1 MKNLLSDELL
11 RQMRFVADPLA
22 DTTIATILGED
33 FADTGKQF
41 SDRGHKIDC
50 VNRQFSTWRNN
61 RCIQTWD
68 SDDPTLSEPLKVA
81 LQSYLKSGSKLPA
94 WANTEKINRAEAL
107 FMEHGPLSCILLF
120 CASLPECYV
129 VPDLSAVLHVAGQLE
144 TRTDHRIR
152 STAAMIFPVMMK
164 SGMKEASDGGSGIA
178 QILKVR
184 LIHATI
190 RHLILRGDP
199 EAAIQSFN
207 NQGALESAG
216 VIPQGVVENPLD
228 MKQALFANGWRIGED
243 GLPCNQEELV
253 YTLLTFSYVFL
264 RSMRRLGIGLS
275 TSDEVAY
282 LHLWNVVGYVLGIR
296 EELMPHTMGEAKQIF
311 EQIQARAHKHQIEPD
326 PRPHLGNALM
336 ASMEKAIPIN
346 LFKHFP
352 VLMTRYLCGTRQ
364 ADKIGVASRAP
375 WWSRIFFWG
384 LISICRVIDV
394 TMRKI
399 DPHFALSRLFV
410 RTLGYHLM
418 SKLLLDQTRP
428 LNLPD
433 HLNDHVNNTVAT
445 WGHDPKASKRMNQL
459 EDKFTTKS
467 HWMNAQP
474 SMEENQVRGK

>member
-1 MKNLLSDELL
+1 MKNLPSDELL

-22 DTTIATILGED
+22 DAAIAEILGDD
-33 FADTGKQF
+33 FADTGKKF
-41 SDRGHKIDC
+41 SARGHKIDC
-50 VNRQFSTWRNN
+50 VNRQFATWRNN
-61 RCIQTWD
+61 QCIQTWD
-68 SDDPTLSEPLKVA
+68 SDDPTLSESLKRA
-81 LQSYLKSGSKLPA
+81 LQSYLKIGSALPT
-94 WANTEKINRAEAL
+94 WADQAKINRAEAL

-152 STAAMIFPVMMK
+152 STAAMIFPVMME
-164 SGMKEASDGGSGIA
+164 SGLKEASDAGSGIA

-190 RHLILRGDP
+190 RHLILRGSP

-207 NQGALESAG
+207 DQGASKNAG
-216 VIPQGVVENPLD
+216 VILPNVADNPLD
-228 MKQALFANGWRIGED
+228 MKQALFAHGWRIGED

-253 YTLLTFSYVFL
+253 YTLLTFGYVFL
-264 RSMRRLGIGLS
+264 RSMRRLGIGLPA
-275 TSDEVAY
+275 SDEEAY
-282 LHLWNVVGYVLGIR
+282 LHLWNVVGFVLGIR
-296 EELMPHTMGEAKQIF
+296 EELMPHSMDEAKQIF
-311 EQIQARAHKHQIEPD
+311 EQIQARAHTHQIEPD

-352 VLMTRYLCGTRQ
+352 VLMTRYLCGTGQ
-364 ADKIGVASRAP
+364 ADKIGVANRAP
-375 WWSRIFFWG
+375 WWSRFFFWG
-384 LISICRVIDV
+384 LISLCKVVDAA
-394 TMRKI
+394 MRII
-399 DPHFALSRLFV
+399 DPQFALSRLFV

-428 LNLPD
+428 LNLPE
-433 HLNDHVNNTVAT
+433 HLNDHVNNTVQT

-459 EDKFTTKS
+459 EDRLTTKN
-467 HWMNAQP
+467 HWMKAP
-474 SMEENQVRGK
+474 RGVDEE